1 MRRLNV
7 IIFCLLLSLI
17 ASAQTQHGIVKTRG
31 RMVNGQWQPGD
42 SLANA
47 FVDLRDRSVVT
58 KDNGTFSF
66 PLRTKTYLVKK
77 VTKKGYQLVD
87 IDMLHKEFHYSINP
101 IYLIME
107 TSEQQQA
114 DLLAKERNFS
124 RILQKQLL
132 LEKDEIYAL
141 KTSNSEKDSLLRI
154 LYLQQEDNEKIIA
167 DMVKKYSSID
177 YDQLDEFYKQ
187 VSFHIE
193 NGELALADS
202 LLNTKGSVFSG
213 IEAYEHIQDA
223 NEKEKKKRTLIQHC
237 VSKFDLF
244 KIQHQKDSAFQYL
257 NYIVFL
263 DSLNMDRRFQLY
275 NYMQE
280 YLCDTNSAIE
290 GYERCRLI
298 LEKEKEKDT
307 CYLAKCYNA
316 LGVLYHHQKKD
327 SLALEFME
335 KALNF
340 RLQLFGP
347 EHIVIANSFSNIGTL
362 YNDQDKTDKAL
373 ILYKNALYIRKKY
386 YNNDTIQHSIATLY
400 NNMGI
405 AYRQKKEHDKA
416 LFCYHQ
422 VLNIKRELLLGK
434 FHRSIARC
442 YYNIACVYYD
452 KKKYD
457 FAIANYNES
466 LSICDSVYGH
476 QNDLTAEILLYLGDS
491 YRMKKEYSK
500 ATRALEQSLQIFV
513 ELQKINRSNKLF
525 EKELRNCCLSL
536 GYTFLKEGEYANA
549 EKYYQKAK
557 LYDSNNEYI
566 ELIERNIKKIH
577 QHNK

>member
-1 MRRLNV
+1 
-7 IIFCLLLSLI
+7 
-17 ASAQTQHGIVKTRG
+17 
-31 RMVNGQWQPGD
+31 
-42 SLANA
+42 
-47 FVDLRDRSVVT
+47 
-58 KDNGTFSF
+58 
-66 PLRTKTYLVKK
+66 
-77 VTKKGYQLVD
+77 
-87 IDMLHKEFHYSINP
+87 
-101 IYLIME
+101 
-107 TSEQQQA
+107 
-114 DLLAKERNFS
+114 
-124 RILQKQLL
+124 
-132 LEKDEIYAL
+132 
-141 KTSNSEKDSLLRI
+141 
-154 LYLQQEDNEKIIA
+154 
-167 DMVKKYSSID
+167 
-177 YDQLDEFYKQ
+177 
-187 VSFHIE
+187 
-193 NGELALADS
+193 
-202 LLNTKGSVFSG
+202 
-213 IEAYEHIQDA
+213 
-223 NEKEKKKRTLIQHC
+223 
-237 VSKFDLF
+237 
-244 KIQHQKDSAFQYL
+244 
-257 NYIVFL
+257 
-263 DSLNMDRRFQLY
+263 
-275 NYMQE
+275 
-280 YLCDTNSAIE
+280 
-290 GYERCRLI
+290 
-298 LEKEKEKDT
+298 
-307 CYLAKCYNA
+307 
-316 LGVLYHHQKKD
+316 
-327 SLALEFME
+327 
-335 KALNF
+335 
-340 RLQLFGP
+340 
-347 EHIVIANSFSNIGTL
+347 
-362 YNDQDKTDKAL
+362 
-373 ILYKNALYIRKKY
+373 
-386 YNNDTIQHSIATLY
+386 
-400 NNMGI
+400 MGI